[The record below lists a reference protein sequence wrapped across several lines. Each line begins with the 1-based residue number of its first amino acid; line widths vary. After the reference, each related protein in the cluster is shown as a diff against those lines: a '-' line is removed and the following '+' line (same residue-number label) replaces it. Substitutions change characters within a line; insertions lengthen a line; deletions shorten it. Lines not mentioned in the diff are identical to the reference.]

1 MNNNSLFTHPVT
13 FTSIELNRGNSSTEE
28 FTTGY
33 TMDADDLMSTDFFE
47 DEIANSKEKVDA
59 RCSYWQYDVTGG
71 ESEPATDEQLEYIKQ
86 HWDELDS
93 TTLTLL
99 ETSRVF
105 LEPEDYCEES
115 GDAMDYEQ

>member
-1 MNNNSLFTHPVT
+1 MNGGQSMNNNSLFTHPVT

-59 RCSYWQYDVTGG
+59 RCSLFRGNFIQ
-71 ESEPATDEQLEYIKQ
+71 
-86 HWDELDS
+86 
-93 TTLTLL
+93 
-99 ETSRVF
+99 
-105 LEPEDYCEES
+105 
-115 GDAMDYEQ
+115 